1 MTRKEFLATLAGL
14 GLSASRGFSP
24 ARAADPVTVTV
35 MTAEVPQGL
44 HAPIYLAMQKGWFRD
59 GGLNVSVKDGR
70 GSANTVNLVG
80 AGQIDF
86 GYANLGAMAIAAAK
100 GVPVV
105 AVASLVRLN
114 TSGLVMLK
122 DKPLLKTQADV
133 RGKEILYNTASIELQ
148 VLSGWL
154 ALGGMT
160 TRDVKLV
167 GLDGAAKIPTVVSG
181 KGDAAV
187 GPVPYYVGLLET
199 KGGINFLRFADA
211 GQALVDL
218 GVMTSPDLIKAKPAV
233 VRTFAQAVSKAFEY
247 TKDGHVEEAVD
258 AMIVLRPDAQIER
271 QTAVNMFNSQVPY
284 IYSKTTE
291 GKPIGTISPV
301 DFEDTVKTLV
311 SIGVIDG
318 KTKAADLYVTDFMP
332 T

>member
-1 MTRKEFLATLAGL
+1 MTRKEFLATLAGV
-14 GLSASRGFSP
+14 GLSASRGLRSVH
-24 ARAADPVTVTV
+24 AAEITAVTV

-59 GGLNVSVKDGR
+59 AGISVSVKDGR

-100 GVPVV
+100 GVPVK

-114 TSGLVMLK
+114 TSGLIMLK
-122 DKPLLKTQADV
+122 EKPQLRTQADV
-133 RGKEILYNTASIELQ
+133 RGKEIIYNTASIELQ

-154 ALGGMT
+154 GLAGMT
-160 TRDVKLV
+160 TKDVKLI
-167 GLDGAAKIPTVVSG
+167 GLDGATKIPSVVAG

-218 GVMTSPDLIKAKPAV
+218 GIMASADTIASKPAA
-233 VRTFAQAVSKAFEY
+233 VRAFAQAVSKAFAY

-258 AMIVLRPDAQIER
+258 AMIALRPDSQIDR
-271 QTAVNMFNSQVPY
+271 QTALNMFNSQMPY
-284 IYSKTTE
+284 VYSKTTE
-291 GKPIGTISPV
+291 GKPIGYISPT
-301 DFEDTVKTLV
+301 DFENTVKTLA
-311 SIGVIDG
+311 SIGTIDAG
-318 KTKAADLYVTDFMP
+318 TKATDLYTTAFMP